1 MGLLTALPLG
11 DNSNTTMYILAGVA
25 VVCVVAIAVLWLGP
39 KFSKKEEQEEQNH
52 VEEINEE

>member
-11 DNSNTTMYILAGVA
+11 DNSNTTMFILAGVA
-25 VVCVVAIAVLWLGP
+25 VVCVVAIAALWLGP
-39 KFSKKEEQEEQNH
+39 KFSKKEDQEEQSH